1 MYSVHSEDD
10 LSKMV
15 HLARKKNI
23 LARFVM
29 KGCPFCVDS
38 QPEWDSFK
46 DRYSG
51 DLALAEIESS
61 YLQHFQK
68 LMAPRSDP
76 IQVNGY
82 PSIIM
87 IRDSKVSIV
96 PSLQVIKKKTK
107 KKKTKKTKKN
117 KTRKN
122 KRKKA

>member
-29 KGCPFCVDS
+29 KGCRYCVDS
-38 QPEWDSFK
+38 QPEWESFK

-96 PSLQVIKKKTK
+96 PSLQVIKK
-107 KKKTKKTKKN
+107 TKKN
-117 KTRKN
+117 KKNKKTRKN

>member
-1 MYSVHSEDD
+1 MYSIRSEDD

-29 KGCPFCVDS
+29 DGCPHCVNS

-46 DRYSG
+46 SRYSG
-51 DLALAEIESS
+51 DMALAEIESS
-61 YLQHFQK
+61 YLQHFQQ
-68 LMAPRSDP
+68 MMTRSDP
-76 IQVNGY
+76 IHVKGY

-96 PSLQVIKKKTK
+96 PSLQVVKRKSKKNK
-107 KKKTKKTKKN
+107 KSKKTKKN
-117 KTRKN
+117 KS

>member
-1 MYSVHSEDD
+1 MYSIRSEDD
-10 LSKMV
+10 LSKLV

-29 KGCPFCVDS
+29 DGCPYCVQS
-38 QPEWDSFK
+38 QPEWNDFTS
-46 DRYSG
+46 RYSG

-68 LMAPRSDP
+68 IMAPRSDP
-76 IQVNGY
+76 IQVKGY

-96 PSLQVIKKKTK
+96 PSLKVIKKKKKTKTK
-107 KKKTKKTKKN
+107 KNKKSKKTKKN
-117 KTRKN
+117 K
-122 KRKKA
+122 KA

>member
-1 MYSVHSEDD
+1 MYSIRSEDD
-10 LSKMV
+10 LSKLV

-29 KGCPFCVDS
+29 NGCQYCVNS
-38 QPEWDSFK
+38 QPEWNDFTSN
-46 DRYSG
+46 YSG

-68 LMAPRSDP
+68 MMAPRSDP
-76 IQVNGY
+76 IPVKGY

-96 PSLQVIKKKTK
+96 PSLNVIQRKKSKKTK
-107 KKKTKKTKKN
+107 KSKKLKKTKKN
-117 KTRKN
+117 K
-122 KRKKA
+122 A